1 MNKRKIRLED
11 LRKIKFVSD
20 PQISPD
26 GRMIAFVLSTV
37 NYEADK
43 YERHIW
49 MANTGSGSISQF
61 TRGLGS
67 DTFPRWSPN
76 GKNLIFLS
84 SGREAEKKTQIYII
98 KLGGGEAKKLAETEH
113 GISNPQ
119 WSSDGKN
126 VLFLSRVW
134 EDKKPDSDVK
144 IIKRIRYKYNNV
156 GFFEGKRIHLFSCK
170 LSNKPKQL
178 TNGAFDIDSATWSP
192 DGSKIAFITNM
203 ENDADTSRV
212 RDIYHVSI
220 NGGKLKKL
228 TDSNYSI
235 ASISYS
241 PDGAQIAFIGHGQP
255 EELAVDYQL
264 YLMDSKGG
272 NKTNLTETF
281 NRSLL
286 MGVGSDLRVSSP
298 NPGAIWNNNGRWIYF
313 VTSDTPY
320 SNIYR
325 VPTSRGPI
333 EIVVQGD
340 VIDSFSLNQDGTMI
354 AFNAMTA
361 KSPHE
366 LYIYD
371 GDKRQLSKF
380 NNRLFRSIEIIEP
393 LHFTFSNRLG
403 RDVDSWI
410 IKPVD
415 FDANCKYPC
424 ILEMHGGPRSI
435 YGDGFFQEFQLLAA
449 EGYSVIY
456 TNPRG
461 SAGYEE
467 QYTQAVMRHYGEVDY
482 EDFMDFTDEAI
493 KRFPWIDQTRLGL
506 IGGSYGGYTTNW
518 IITQTNRFKAA
529 VTFRSICNWVSKFG
543 VSDIGFMQPESISG
557 RKTYWKEDLVEQM
570 KHSPLYYAGEVKTP
584 CQIIHSEQDYRCPMD
599 QAEQWFTALKLNGVP
614 TELIRFP
621 DENHEL
627 SRSGKPKHREE
638 RFHHMLRWF
647 REHL

>member
-1 MNKRKIRLED
+1 MTKRKIRAED

-26 GRMIAFVLSTV
+26 GRKIAFVLSNI
-37 NYEADK
+37 NYKENK

-49 MANTGSGSISQF
+49 LANTRTGNMDQF
-61 TRGLGS
+61 THGYGS

-76 GKNLIFLS
+76 GESIIFLS
-84 SGREAEKKTQIYII
+84 RDREPKKKTQIYLIN
-98 KLGGGEAKKLAETEH
+98 LRGGEAQMLAETEQ
-113 GISNPQ
+113 GISSPQ
-119 WSSDGKN
+119 WSPNGKH
-126 VLFLSRVW
+126 VLFFSRVW

-144 IIKRIRYKYNNV
+144 VIKRIRYKYNNI
-156 GFFEGKRIHLFSCK
+156 GFFEGKRLHLFSCRIGK
-170 LSNKPKQL
+170 KPKQL
-178 TNGAFDIDSATWSP
+178 THGEFDVEAASWNP
-192 DGSKIAFITNM
+192 DGSNIAFVTNM
-203 ENDADTSRV
+203 EDNADTNRV
-212 RDIYHVSI
+212 RDIYRISI
-220 NGGKLKKL
+220 KGGNVKKL
-228 TDSNYSI
+228 TDSDYSI
-235 ASISYS
+235 ASLSYS
-241 PDGAQIAFIGHGQP
+241 PDGTQIAFIGHDQP

-264 YLMDSKGG
+264 FVMESNGG
-272 NKTNLTETF
+272 NKTNLTNRF

-286 MGVGSDLRVSSP
+286 MGIGSDLRVSSP
-298 NPGAIWNNNGRWIYF
+298 NSGAIWSDDGTWIYF

-325 VPTSRGPI
+325 VPTSQGKT
-333 EIVVQGD
+333 EIIVQGA
-340 VIDSFSLNQDGTMI
+340 VIDSFSLSQDDSII

-361 KSPHE
+361 RKPHE

-371 GDKRQLSKF
+371 GIKRRLSKF
-380 NNRLFRSIEIIEP
+380 NDKLFKSIEIIEP
-393 LHFTFSNRLG
+393 LHFNFINRLG
-403 RDVDSWI
+403 RIVDGWV
-410 IKPVD
+410 IKPFG
-415 FDANCKYPC
+415 FDANTKYPC

-435 YGDGFFQEFQLLAA
+435 YGDGIFQEFQLLAA

-461 SAGYEE
+461 SAGYDEK
-467 QYTQAVMRHYGEVDY
+467 YTQAVMRHYGEVDY

-506 IGGSYGGYTTNW
+506 TGGSYGGYTTNW
-518 IITQTNRFKAA
+518 IISQTNRFKAA

-570 KHSPLYYAGEVKTP
+570 KHSPLYYVGDVKTP
-584 CQIIHSEQDYRCPMD
+584 CLIIHSEQDYRCPMD